1 MLTIRYAAFFAADRT
16 NPKLYSE
23 LALSLMTLDRH
34 VAPYLDLVVR
44 IHTIGPYVAAAEKL
58 CANFSF
64 RSEVVA
70 LDRVIGG
77 RFEEN
82 AEFANSLSNLTEVD
96 RFCVIRMLSD
106 FALLDDDGF
115 RLLIGTDIFFL
126 DCPQEVFAFVWGP
139 GDGNRV
145 LYMQDL
151 HSFSGAEY
159 GIRYYHPP
167 ALPSLL
173 GDFYCLAPGVK
184 LSRSAITGCLKMIDV
199 WPTSPSRFVPPTDG
213 ATAPEQQAAAILL
226 QRFGGEALPAERY
239 AHIRGHSD
247 LAVLHTHDIAEVFR
261 RLGPWSI
268 ETFQEITGFKV
279 EIKGPEASK

>member
-1 MLTIRYAAFFAADRT
+1 MLTIRYAAFFAADQS

-23 LALSLMTLDRH
+23 LALSLLTVDRH
-34 VAPYLDLVVR
+34 VAPYLDITVR
-44 IHTIGPYVAAAEKL
+44 IHTISPFVAAAEAL
-58 CANFSF
+58 CRHFSF
-64 RSEVVA
+64 PFEVVA
-70 LDRVIGG
+70 LDRIEGG

-82 AEFANSLSNLTEVD
+82 AEFANALGNLTEID

-115 RLLIGTDIFFL
+115 RLLIGADVFFL

-139 GDGNRV
+139 GDGKRV

-184 LSRSAITGCLKMIDV
+184 LSRSAITGCLKMIDA
-199 WPTSPSRFVPPTDG
+199 WPTTPSRFVPSTGG

-226 QRFGGEALPAERY
+226 QRFGGEALPAARY
-239 AHIRGHSD
+239 AHIHAHPD
-247 LAVLHTHDIAEVFR
+247 LAVLHTHNIADVFR
-261 RLGPWSI
+261 RLGPWSV
-268 ETFQEITGFKV
+268 EAFQEITGFKV
-279 EIKGPEASK
+279 EIKTGGA